1 MNKELPMELDDSRFE
16 LENRVKNL
24 LWTVSGDYGLDM
36 KPDVS
41 LFLRSEAIALY
52 DGIKQGAFARFY
64 DRDMMGMY
72 LVKKVFLQA
81 DEQCLT
87 QLAQLCIEEA
97 VGEKICQERPGICS
111 IQRKACEDILNQE
124 FEQMCAPG
132 NVFGKLRAAVLRRRL
147 EGSSYRAEKKIQELT
162 DTVAGAAGAE
172 NTMDLIR
179 LVDKLYNRL
188 VDPSF
193 EDVHGNLEKV
203 LAVSIKELTE
213 YPWEDYL
220 TEELYE
226 EALES
231 YMEQLTGNMT
241 GLEDRAVT
249 ESMEEERRKKHKITV
264 LPPEVLEK
272 AHTYVEL
279 NYGKTYLTET
289 EEKRINHLMCRG
301 IHGDCSLYFTEGI
314 LKNPVKRNYQYE
326 YAVRLRNKNIWL
338 YHDKHRIVKH
348 NIAELTDTLR
358 KSLTLRAETQTVLS
372 DRGMI
377 VPSRLW
383 RIGRSSDAKIFQ
395 RELKADAADFV
406 VDVLIDASG
415 SQMSRQGEVA
425 IQAYIISEA
434 LSNVEIPHRVM
445 SFCTFWDY
453 TILHR
458 FRKYDDPRT
467 ENENI
472 FNYVTSSNNRDGL
485 AIKTAGHSLLQRQEE
500 KKILIVLSDGRPY
513 DVIVNRPNAKNP
525 QPYRGNTAISDT
537 ATEVRRLRN
546 LDVSVLGVFAG
557 EEKDLSTEKKIFGK
571 DFAYIR
577 DIRNFSRIVG
587 RYLKKQLE
595 TE

>member
-16 LENRVKNL
+16 LENRMRNL
-24 LWTVSGDYGLDM
+24 LWTVSGDYALEM

-41 LFLRSEAIALY
+41 LFFRSEAIALY

-81 DEQCLT
+81 DERSLT

-97 VGEKICQERPGICS
+97 VGEKICQERPGIRS
-111 IQRKACEDILNQE
+111 VQREAYEDILDQE

-132 NVFGKLRAAVLRRRL
+132 NVLGKLRAAVLRRRL
-147 EGSSYRAEKKIQELT
+147 DGSSYRAEKKLQELT
-162 DTVAGAAGAE
+162 DTVAGASGAE
-172 NTMDLIR
+172 NTMELIR
-179 LVDKLYNRL
+179 LVDKLYNQL

-193 EDVHGNLEKV
+193 EAVHGNLERV

-231 YMEQLTGNMT
+231 YVEQLAGNMT

-249 ESMEEERRKKHKITV
+249 ETMEEERRKKRKITV

-279 NYGKTYLTET
+279 NYGKTYLTDT

-377 VPSRLW
+377 IPSRLW
-383 RIGRSSDAKIFQ
+383 RIGRSSEAKIFQ

-485 AIKTAGHSLLQRQEE
+485 AIKTAGYSLLQRQEE

-557 EEKDLSTEKKIFGK
+557 EEKDLATEKKIFGK

-587 RYLKKQLE
+587 RYLKKQLD

>member
-81 DEQCLT
+81 DELALT

-147 EGSSYRAEKKIQELT
+147 EGSSYRAEKKLQELT

-193 EDVHGNLEKV
+193 EAVHGNLEKV

>member
-193 EDVHGNLEKV
+193 EAVHGNLEKV

-358 KSLTLRAETQTVLS
+358 KSLTLRAETQPVLS

>member
-1 MNKELPMELDDSRFE
+1 MNKELPTELDDSRFE
-16 LENRVKNL
+16 LENRLKNL
-24 LWTVSGDYGLDM
+24 LWTVSGDYGLEM
-36 KPDVS
+36 KPDVA

-97 VGEKICQERPGICS
+97 VGEKVCRERPGIRS
-111 IQRKACEDILNQE
+111 IQRKACEDILEQE

-132 NVFGKLRAAVLRRRL
+132 NVLGRLRAAVLRRRL
-147 EGSSYRAEKKIQELT
+147 DGSSFRAEKKLQELT
-162 DTVAGAAGAE
+162 DAVAGAAGAE
-172 NTMDLIR
+172 NTMELIR
-179 LVDKLYNRL
+179 IVDKLYNRL

-193 EDVHGNLEKV
+193 EAVHGSLEKV
-203 LAVSIKELTE
+203 LAVSVKELTE

-231 YMEQLTGNMT
+231 YMEQLTETMT
-241 GLEDRAVT
+241 GLEDRSVT
-249 ESMEEERRKKHKITV
+249 ENMEEERRKKHKITV
-264 LPPEVLEK
+264 LPPEALEK

-279 NYGKTYLTET
+279 NYGRTYLTDT

-406 VDVLIDASG
+406 VDVLIDARG

-557 EEKDLSTEKKIFGK
+557 KEKDLSTEKKIFGK

>member
-193 EDVHGNLEKV
+193 EAVHGNLEKE

>member
-81 DEQCLT
+81 DELALT

-111 IQRKACEDILNQE
+111 IQRKACEDILDQE

-132 NVFGKLRAAVLRRRL
+132 NVLGKLRAAVLRRRL
-147 EGSSYRAEKKIQELT
+147 EGSSYRAEKKLQELT

-193 EDVHGNLEKV
+193 EAVHGNLEKV

>member
-97 VGEKICQERPGICS
+97 VGEKVCRERPGIRS
-111 IQRKACEDILNQE
+111 IQRKACEDILDQE

-132 NVFGKLRAAVLRRRL
+132 NVLGKLRAAVLRRRL
-147 EGSSYRAEKKIQELT
+147 EGSSYRAEKKLQELT

-193 EDVHGNLEKV
+193 EAVHGNLEKV

-358 KSLTLRAETQTVLS
+358 KSLTLRGETQTVLS

-383 RIGRSSDAKIFQ
+383 RVGRSSDAKIFQ

-485 AIKTAGHSLLQRQEE
+485 AIKTAGHSILQRQEE

>member
-97 VGEKICQERPGICS
+97 VGEKVCRERPGIRS
-111 IQRKACEDILNQE
+111 IQRKACEDILDQE

-132 NVFGKLRAAVLRRRL
+132 NVLGKLRAAVLRRRL
-147 EGSSYRAEKKIQELT
+147 EGSSYRAEKKLQELT

-193 EDVHGNLEKV
+193 EAVHGNLEKV

-383 RIGRSSDAKIFQ
+383 RIGKSSDAKIFQ

>member
-97 VGEKICQERPGICS
+97 VGEKVCRERPGIRS
-111 IQRKACEDILNQE
+111 IQRKACEDILDQE

-132 NVFGKLRAAVLRRRL
+132 NVLGKLRAAVLRRRL
-147 EGSSYRAEKKIQELT
+147 EGSSYRAEKKLQELT

-193 EDVHGNLEKV
+193 EAVHGNLEKV

-557 EEKDLSTEKKIFGK
+557 EEEDLSTEKKIFGK

>member
-97 VGEKICQERPGICS
+97 VGEKVCRERPGIRS
-111 IQRKACEDILNQE
+111 IQRKACEDILDQE

-132 NVFGKLRAAVLRRRL
+132 NVLGKLRAAVLRRRL
-147 EGSSYRAEKKIQELT
+147 EGSSYRAEKKLQELT

-193 EDVHGNLEKV
+193 EAVHGNLEKV

-264 LPPEVLEK
+264 LPPEVLE
-272 AHTYVEL
+272 L
-279 NYGKTYLTET
+279 SL
-289 EEKRINHLMCRG
+289 
-301 IHGDCSLYFTEGI
+301 IH
-314 LKNPVKRNYQYE
+314 
-326 YAVRLRNKNIWL
+326 
-338 YHDKHRIVKH
+338 
-348 NIAELTDTLR
+348 
-358 KSLTLRAETQTVLS
+358 
-372 DRGMI
+372 
-377 VPSRLW
+377 
-383 RIGRSSDAKIFQ
+383 
-395 RELKADAADFV
+395 
-406 VDVLIDASG
+406 
-415 SQMSRQGEVA
+415 
-425 IQAYIISEA
+425 ISE
-434 LSNVEIPHRVM
+434 P
-445 SFCTFWDY
+445 T
-453 TILHR
+453 
-458 FRKYDDPRT
+458 
-467 ENENI
+467 
-472 FNYVTSSNNRDGL
+472 
-485 AIKTAGHSLLQRQEE
+485 
-500 KKILIVLSDGRPY
+500 RP
-513 DVIVNRPNAKNP
+513 
-525 QPYRGNTAISDT
+525 
-537 ATEVRRLRN
+537 
-546 LDVSVLGVFAG
+546 
-557 EEKDLSTEKKIFGK
+557 
-571 DFAYIR
+571 
-577 DIRNFSRIVG
+577 
-587 RYLKKQLE
+587 
-595 TE
+595 

>member
-193 EDVHGNLEKV
+193 EAVHGNLEKV

-395 RELKADAADFV
+395 RKLKADAADFV